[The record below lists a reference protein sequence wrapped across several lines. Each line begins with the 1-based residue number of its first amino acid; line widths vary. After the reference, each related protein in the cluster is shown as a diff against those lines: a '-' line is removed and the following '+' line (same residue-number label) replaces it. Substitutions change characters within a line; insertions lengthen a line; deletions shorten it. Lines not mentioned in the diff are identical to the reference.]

1 MENEAETHNQEGQNL
16 NSIVVVSSD
25 ENETDINKD
34 VDPAASSEQ
43 NMIPASED
51 DNTYSVDI
59 TGSLI
64 GLTRKTIDEMYQLY
78 SNHARAVGFSVRKS
92 TTRYCNNQ
100 KVVIEKYFLCSCS
113 GTKKIEDSN
122 PDNLSGGS
130 VGKIGKRSC
139 LTRTGCKAL
148 LRVKLN
154 DECLYEV
161 VSHVMIHN
169 HAFTRIEWS
178 HHHRSER
185 RISNVKGKAIEDMIS
200 SGMRA
205 TDSYRYMVHEAGGE
219 ENVGHTLMDHMNFV
233 NRWKMNA
240 IEGGDAQKVIEMLQ
254 QEDAK
259 DNDFFFRVKLDDD
272 GRLCNVFWRDS
283 MMKEDYDI
291 FGDVMVFDTTYRTNK
306 YNLICA
312 PFVGINHHWK
322 NVMFGCAFLSDEK
335 VESFQWLFEVFKK
348 SMGGKCPVSLF
359 TDQDQAISNAIEKV
373 FPETRHRL
381 CLWHLHQ
388 NAVSRFAKLRSQN
401 SFKDAF
407 KKCLSGCVDEN
418 EFESCWSSMISDYK
432 LENHPWFNRLY
443 GLKEK
448 WCTALSKDLFSAGIL
463 SSQRSESTNHAIGFS
478 AKKNTSLT
486 DFFGI
491 FKEMLKNWRNKE
503 QKDEFQCSRS
513 IPESALPLTG
523 MLKHASEVYTLTLF
537 RDFEAEFLKSIS
549 SSSTLIL
556 VEDIMMVYNVSS
568 HDNDGLSHRVIF
580 DCLSNLI
587 TCSCKKFEECGFL
600 CYHCLRVL
608 HINSI
613 VSIPESYIKKR
624 WTKFAKSEIWD
635 KFNSTVGRSEKFRD
649 CIPWRHEMAR
659 KYYNLVLQC
668 QENKE
673 AQMIVEEGYNRDSV
687 AINALMSSL
696 TITEQSDT
704 SIHSNSSHIVQDPT
718 HSVTKG
724 RSQRIKGHFQKS
736 KKKKIDASNSI
747 QAKEFGSKTPNIHL
761 L

>member
-1 MENEAETHNQEGQNL
+1 
-16 NSIVVVSSD
+16 
-25 ENETDINKD
+25 
-34 VDPAASSEQ
+34 
-43 NMIPASED
+43 
-51 DNTYSVDI
+51 
-59 TGSLI
+59 
-64 GLTRKTIDEMYQLY
+64 
-78 SNHARAVGFSVRKS
+78 
-92 TTRYCNNQ
+92 
-100 KVVIEKYFLCSCS
+100 
-113 GTKKIEDSN
+113 
-122 PDNLSGGS
+122 
-130 VGKIGKRSC
+130 
-139 LTRTGCKAL
+139 
-148 LRVKLN
+148 
-154 DECLYEV
+154 
-161 VSHVMIHN
+161 
-169 HAFTRIEWS
+169 
-178 HHHRSER
+178 
-185 RISNVKGKAIEDMIS
+185 
-200 SGMRA
+200 
-205 TDSYRYMVHEAGGE
+205 
-219 ENVGHTLMDHMNFV
+219 
-233 NRWKMNA
+233 
-240 IEGGDAQKVIEMLQ
+240 
-254 QEDAK
+254 
-259 DNDFFFRVKLDDD
+259 
-272 GRLCNVFWRDS
+272 

-348 SMGGKCPVSLF
+348 SMGGKCPVSFF
-359 TDQDQAISNAIEKV
+359 TYQDQAISNAIEKV

-388 NAVSRFAKLRSQN
+388 NAVN
-401 SFKDAF
+401 
-407 KKCLSGCVDEN
+407 
-418 EFESCWSSMISDYK
+418 YK

-463 SSQRSESTNHAIGFS
+463 SSQRSESSNHAIGFS

-556 VEDIMMVYNVSS
+556 VEDRMMVYNVSS

-649 CIPWRHEMAR
+649 CIPWR
-659 KYYNLVLQC
+659 
-668 QENKE
+668 
-673 AQMIVEEGYNRDSV
+673 
-687 AINALMSSL
+687 
-696 TITEQSDT
+696 
-704 SIHSNSSHIVQDPT
+704 
-718 HSVTKG
+718 
-724 RSQRIKGHFQKS
+724 
-736 KKKKIDASNSI
+736 
-747 QAKEFGSKTPNIHL
+747 
-761 L
+761 